1 MTSPG
6 GTRPALQI
14 EGFSVSFETPRGK
27 VRALRDVTFDIEAG
41 EVFGLAGESGSGK
54 STLAY
59 AIMRD
64 LAPNARVA
72 GGTIRFAGED
82 LLGLGPDA
90 LRSIRGR
97 RIAMVYQDPKSA
109 LNPSMRVG
117 QQIAE
122 VLEIHALASRSGAAA
137 RALELLALV
146 NIPDPPAVARAYPHQ
161 LSGGMQQR
169 VVIAMALAGDPALLI
184 MDEPTTGLDVTTQAR
199 ILELVTNLRH
209 DVGAA
214 ILYISHDL
222 AVIAQVSDR
231 VGILYAGELVELAPA
246 TGLFHRPGHPYT
258 RGLLDA
264 LPDIDLARGFR
275 PIRGRLPDLTRIPE
289 GCVFAPRCD
298 FVEDACTRG
307 QPALATVG
315 QAHVA
320 RCLRWE
326 KVIAMP
332 PAPTERRIAPEPQET
347 AAPVARVERLTKHYD
362 EPGVLARW
370 LGIARP
376 PVHAVDDVT
385 FDVRGGEVLAL
396 VGESGCGKT
405 TLGRV
410 LVRLLRPTSGVVSMQ
425 RRESGVEVT
434 SDGEFRRVVRI
445 VFQNPDSSLNP
456 TKRVAA
462 ILARPL
468 AIQGMPRRLR
478 RARVRELLDAVRLDA
493 GYLDRLPRAL
503 SGGEKQRVAIA
514 RAFATGPELV
524 VLDEP
529 LSALDVSSQ
538 ASIVELLT
546 ELRHRL
552 DASYLF
558 ISHDLSLVRHV
569 ADRIGVMYLGKL
581 VELGTVDEIFSP
593 PYHPYTRALLSSI
606 PVPDPS
612 AANAAVRLEGTVP
625 SARRPPSGCRFHTR
639 CPSKL
644 GRICEEVEPPLQ
656 RADGTR
662 WLACHIPLEDLRRE
676 LPVRPARAS
685 GA

>member
-1 MTSPG
+1 MSG
-6 GTRPALQI
+6 QAAEPALQI
-14 EGFSVSFETPRGK
+14 ERLSVSFATPRGE
-27 VRALRDVTFDIEAG
+27 VRALREVSLEIEGG
-41 EVFGLAGESGSGK
+41 EVFGIAGESGSGK

-72 GGTIRFAGED
+72 GGAIRFAGED
-82 LLGLGPDA
+82 LLGLAPDA
-90 LRSIRGR
+90 LRRIRGR

-109 LNPSMRVG
+109 LNPSMRIG
-117 QQIAE
+117 PQIAE
-122 VLEIHALASRSGAAA
+122 VLEIHALASRPGAAA

-199 ILELVTNLRH
+199 ILELVADLRH
-209 DVGAA
+209 DIGAA

-231 VGILYAGELVELAPA
+231 VGILYAGELVESAPA
-246 TGLFHRPGHPYT
+246 AQLFHRPAHPYT

-264 LPDIDLARGFR
+264 LPDIDLARAFR
-275 PIRGRLPDLTRIPE
+275 PIRGRLPDLTRRPE

-298 FVEDACTRG
+298 FLEDACTRA
-307 QPALATVG
+307 QPPMATVG
-315 QAHVA
+315 ESHVA

-326 KVIAMP
+326 TAMAAP
-332 PAPTERRIAPEPQET
+332 PMRQERRLGAASGEIA
-347 AAPVARVERLTKHYD
+347 AAVASVRNLTKHYD
-362 EPGVLARW
+362 EPGALTRW
-370 LGIARP
+370 LGLARP
-376 PVHAVDDVT
+376 PVHALDDVT
-385 FDVRGGEVLAL
+385 LEVRGGEVLAL

-405 TLGRV
+405 TLGRLV
-410 LVRLLRPTSGVVSMQ
+410 LRLLAPTSGAVTV
-425 RRESGVEVT
+425 RRRQSGAEVT
-434 SDGEFRRVVRI
+434 SDAEFRRVVRI
-445 VFQNPDSSLNP
+445 VFQNPSLNP
-456 TKRVAA
+456 MKRVAA
-462 ILARPL
+462 ILDRPL
-468 AIQGMPRRLR
+468 AIQGVPRRAR
-478 RARVRELLDAVRLDA
+478 RLRVRELLEAVRLDA
-493 GYLDRLPRAL
+493 GYLHRLPRAL

-538 ASIVELLT
+538 ASVVDLLT
-546 ELRHRL
+546 ELRSRL
-552 DASYLF
+552 DATYVF
-558 ISHDLSLVRHV
+558 ISHDLSLVRHL
-569 ADRIGVMYLGKL
+569 ADRIGVMYLGRV
-581 VELGTVDEIFSP
+581 VELGTVDEVFRP

-612 AANAAVRLEGTVP
+612 VRAPTVRLEGTVP

-656 RADGTR
+656 NADGTH

-676 LPVRPARAS
+676 PPVRPASEPDA
-685 GA
+685 

>member
-1 MTSPG
+1 MPPG
-6 GTRPALQI
+6 
-14 EGFSVSFETPRGK
+14 EVH
-27 VRALRDVTFDIEAG
+27 ALRGVSFDIEAG
-41 EVFGLAGESGSGK
+41 EVFGVAGESGSGK

-59 AIMRD
+59 AIMRH
-64 LAPNARVA
+64 LAPNARVV
-72 GGTIRFAGED
+72 GGAIRFAGED
-82 LLGLGPDA
+82 LLRLAPDA

-122 VLEIHALASRSGAAA
+122 VLEIHALASRAGAAG

-169 VVIAMALAGDPALLI
+169 VVIAMALAGDPGLLI

-199 ILELVTNLRH
+199 ILELVAGLRH
-209 DVGAA
+209 GIGAA

-231 VGILYAGELVELAPA
+231 VGILYAGELVEVAPA
-246 TGLFHRPGHPYT
+246 TQLFRRPAHPYT

-264 LPDIDLARGFR
+264 LPDIDLTRAFR
-275 PIRGRLPDLTRIPE
+275 PIRGRLPDLTRLPDA
-289 GCVFAPRCD
+289 CVFAPRCD

-307 QPALATVG
+307 QPAMAPVG
-315 QAHVA
+315 PAHAA
-320 RCLRWE
+320 RCLRWQT
-326 KVIAMP
+326 VIATP
-332 PAPTERRIAPEPQET
+332 PAPQARRSGPPSPEI
-347 AAPVARVERLTKHYD
+347 AAPIARIENLTKHYE
-362 EPGVLARW
+362 EPGVLTRW
-370 LGIARP
+370 LGLARP
-376 PVHAVDDVT
+376 PVHAIDDVT

-405 TLGRV
+405 TLGRL
-410 LVRLLRPTSGVVSMQ
+410 LVKLLPATSGAVSIC
-425 RRESGVEVT
+425 RRQSGAEIT
-434 SDGEFRRVVRI
+434 DNAEFRRVVRI

-462 ILARPL
+462 ILERPL
-468 AIQGMPRRLR
+468 AIQGVPRPAR
-478 RARVRELLDAVRLDA
+478 RARVRELLGAVGLDA
-493 GYLDRLPRAL
+493 GHLQRLPRAL
-503 SGGEKQRVAIA
+503 SGGERQRVAIA

-538 ASIVELLT
+538 ASVVDLLT
-546 ELRHRL
+546 ELRNRL
-552 DASYLF
+552 DATYVF
-558 ISHDLSLVRHV
+558 ISHDLSLVRHL
-569 ADRIGVMYLGKL
+569 ADRIGVMYLGRL
-581 VELGTVDEIFSP
+581 VELGTVDEIFRP

-612 AANAAVRLEGTVP
+612 APAATVRLEGAVP

-639 CPSKL
+639 CPGKL

-656 RADGTR
+656 RADGTH
-662 WLACHIPLEDLRRE
+662 WLACHIPLEELRRE
-676 LPVRPARAS
+676 RPVRSAGGTPRHVEP
-685 GA
+685 

>member
-1 MTSPG
+1 M
-6 GTRPALQI
+6 
-14 EGFSVSFETPRGK
+14 SFETTRGE
-27 VRALRDVTFDIEAG
+27 VRALRDVTFDIGAG

-64 LAPNARVA
+64 LAPNARVL
-72 GGTIRFAGED
+72 GGSIHFAGED
-82 LLGLGPDA
+82 ILRLAPDA

-122 VLEIHALASRSGAAA
+122 VLEIHALASRAGAAA

-146 NIPDPPAVARAYPHQ
+146 NIPDPVAVAHAYPHQ

-169 VVIAMALAGDPALLI
+169 LVIAMALAGDPSLLI

-199 ILELVTNLRH
+199 ILELVTGLRH

-231 VGILYAGELVELAPA
+231 VGILYAGELVEAAPA
-246 TGLFHRPGHPYT
+246 TQLFRRPAHPYT

-264 LPDIDLARGFR
+264 LPDIDLTRAFR
-275 PIRGRLPDLTRIPE
+275 PIRGRFPDLMGLPD

-298 FVEDACTRG
+298 FVEDACARA
-307 QPALATVG
+307 QPAMATVG
-315 QAHVA
+315 PAHVA
-320 RCLRWE
+320 RCRRWE
-326 KVIAMP
+326 TVIATP
-332 PAPTERRIAPEPQET
+332 PTPE
-347 AAPVARVERLTKHYD
+347 
-362 EPGVLARW
+362 
-370 LGIARP
+370 ARP
-376 PVHAVDDVT
+376 IDDVT
-385 FDVRGGEVLAL
+385 FDVYGGEVLAL
-396 VGESGCGKT
+396 AGESGCGKT
-405 TLGRV
+405 TLGR
-410 LVRLLRPTSGVVSMQ
+410 LLLRLLPPTSGTVSL
-425 RRESGVEVT
+425 RRRQSGAEIT
-434 SDGEFRRVVRI
+434 DDAEFRRVVRI

-462 ILARPL
+462 ILERPL
-468 AIQGMPRRLR
+468 AIQGVSRPAR
-478 RARVRELLDAVRLDA
+478 RARIRELLEAVRLDV
-493 GYLDRLPRAL
+493 GYLHRLPRAL
-503 SGGEKQRVAIA
+503 SGGERQRVAIA

-538 ASIVELLT
+538 ASVVDLLT

-552 DASYLF
+552 DATYVF
-558 ISHDLSLVRHV
+558 ISHDLSLVRHL
-569 ADRIGVMYLGKL
+569 AHRIGVIYLGRL
-581 VELGTVDEIFSP
+581 VELGTVDEVFRP

-612 AANAAVRLEGTVP
+612 ARAATVRLEGAVP
-625 SARRPPSGCRFHTR
+625 SARLPPSGCRFHTR

-644 GRICEEVEPPLQ
+644 GRLCEEVQPPLQ
-656 RADGTR
+656 RADGTH
-662 WLACHIPLEDLRRE
+662 WLACHIPLENLRRE
-676 LPVRPARAS
+676 RPVRPAGGTPQHVAP
-685 GA
+685 

>member
-1 MTSPG
+1 MSQAAE
-6 GTRPALQI
+6 PALLI
-14 EGFSVSFETPRGK
+14 ERLSVSFETPRGE
-27 VRALRDVTFDIEAG
+27 VQALRDVSLEIGAG
-41 EVFGLAGESGSGK
+41 EVFGIAGESGSGK

-64 LAPNARVA
+64 LASNARVV
-72 GGTIRFAGED
+72 GGAIRFAGQD
-82 LLGLGPDA
+82 LLGLAPDA
-90 LRSIRGR
+90 LQSIRGR

-122 VLEIHALASRSGAAA
+122 VLEIHGLASRAGAAA
-137 RALELLALV
+137 RALELLMLV
-146 NIPDPPAVARAYPHQ
+146 NIPDPSAVARAYPHQ

-199 ILELVTNLRH
+199 ILELVAGFRH
-209 DVGAA
+209 NIGAA

-231 VGILYAGELVELAPA
+231 VGILYAGELVEAAPA
-246 TGLFHRPGHPYT
+246 AQLFRRPAHPYT
-258 RGLLDA
+258 TGLLDA
-264 LPDIDLARGFR
+264 LPDLDLARAFR
-275 PIRGRLPDLTRIPE
+275 PIRGRLPDLTHLPE

-298 FVEDACTRG
+298 FVEDACTLG
-307 QPALATVG
+307 QPPMATVG
-315 QAHVA
+315 PAHEA

-326 KVIAMP
+326 TVIATP
-332 PAPTERRIAPEPQET
+332 PTPQARRTALPLPEI
-347 AAPVARVERLTKHYD
+347 AAPVASVESLTKHYD
-362 EPGVLARW
+362 EAGALMRW
-370 LGIARP
+370 LGLARP

-405 TLGRV
+405 TLGR
-410 LVRLLRPTSGVVSMQ
+410 LLLRLLPPTSGAVSI
-425 RRESGVEVT
+425 RRRQSGAEIT
-434 SDGEFRRVVRI
+434 NDAEFRRVVRI

-462 ILARPL
+462 ILERPL
-468 AIQGMPRRLR
+468 AIQGVPRPAR
-478 RARVRELLDAVRLDA
+478 RARVRELLEAVRLDA
-493 GYLDRLPRAL
+493 GYLHRLPRAL

-538 ASIVELLT
+538 ASVVDLLSELQN
-546 ELRHRL
+546 RL
-552 DASYLF
+552 DATYVF
-558 ISHDLSLVRHV
+558 ISHDLSLVRHF
-569 ADRIGVMYLGKL
+569 ADRIGVMYLGRL
-581 VELGTVDEIFSP
+581 VELGTMDEIFRP

-612 AANAAVRLEGTVP
+612 ARAATVRLEGAVP
-625 SARRPPSGCRFHTR
+625 SARRPPPGCRFHTR

-656 RADGTR
+656 RADGTH

-676 LPVRPARAS
+676 RPVRPSSES
-685 GA
+685 GT

>member
-1 MTSPG
+1 M
-6 GTRPALQI
+6 
-14 EGFSVSFETPRGK
+14 SFATPRGEI
-27 VRALRDVTFDIEAG
+27 RALRDVSFDIAAG
-41 EVFGLAGESGSGK
+41 EVFGVAGESGSGK

-64 LAPNARVA
+64 LAPNARVV
-72 GGTIRFAGED
+72 GGSIRFAGED
-82 LLGLGPDA
+82 LLRLAPDA

-97 RIAMVYQDPKSA
+97 RIATVYQDPKSA
-109 LNPSMRVG
+109 LNPSMRAG

-122 VLEIHALASRSGAAA
+122 VLEIHALASRAGAAA

-169 VVIAMALAGDPALLI
+169 LVIAMALAGDPGLLI
-184 MDEPTTGLDVTTQAR
+184 MDEPTTGLDVSTQAR
-199 ILELVTNLRH
+199 ILELVAGLRH

-231 VGILYAGELVELAPA
+231 VGILYAGELVEVAPA
-246 TGLFHRPGHPYT
+246 RQLFRRPAHPYA

-264 LPDIDLARGFR
+264 LPDIDLTRAFR
-275 PIRGRLPDLTRIPE
+275 PIRGRLPDLSRLPD

-307 QPALATVG
+307 QPAMATVG
-315 QAHVA
+315 PAHVA
-320 RCLRWE
+320 RCLRWDT
-326 KVIAMP
+326 VIATP
-332 PAPTERRIAPEPQET
+332 PTPRAGPGAPPLPEI
-347 AAPVARVERLTKHYD
+347 AAPVARVESLTKHYE

-370 LGIARP
+370 LGLARP
-376 PVHAVDDVT
+376 PVHAIDDVT

-405 TLGRV
+405 TLGR
-410 LVRLLRPTSGVVSMQ
+410 LLLRLLPPTSGALSI
-425 RRESGVEVT
+425 RRRQSGTEIK
-434 SDGEFRRVVRI
+434 DDAEFRRVVRI

-462 ILARPL
+462 ILERPL
-468 AIQGMPRRLR
+468 AIQGVPRPARL
-478 RARVRELLDAVRLDA
+478 ARVRELLEAVRLDV
-493 GYLDRLPRAL
+493 GYLQRLPREL

-538 ASIVELLT
+538 ASMVDLLT
-546 ELRHRL
+546 ELRNRL
-552 DASYLF
+552 DAAYVF
-558 ISHDLSLVRHV
+558 ISHDLSLVRHL
-569 ADRIGVMYLGKL
+569 ADRIGVMYLGRL
-581 VELGTVDEIFSP
+581 VELGTVDEIFRP

-606 PVPDPS
+606 PVPDP
-612 AANAAVRLEGTVP
+612 AAPASTVRLEGAVP

-639 CPSKL
+639 CASKI
-644 GRICEEVEPPLQ
+644 GRICEEVEPLLQ
-656 RADGTR
+656 RVDGTH
-662 WLACHIPLEDLRRE
+662 WLACHIPVEDLRRE
-676 LPVRPARAS
+676 RPIRPAPRS
-685 GA
+685 T

>member
-1 MTSPG
+1 MLRRASG
-6 GTRPALQI
+6 AVLQI
-14 EGFSVSFETPRGK
+14 ERLSVSFATPRGEI
-27 VRALRDVTFDIEAG
+27 RALRDVSFDIAAG
-41 EVFGLAGESGSGK
+41 EVFGVAGESGSGK

-64 LAPNARVA
+64 LAPNARVV
-72 GGTIRFAGED
+72 GGSIRFAGED
-82 LLGLGPDA
+82 LLRLAPDA

-109 LNPSMRVG
+109 LNPSMRAG

-122 VLEIHALASRSGAAA
+122 VLEIHALASRAGAAA

-169 VVIAMALAGDPALLI
+169 LVIAMALAGDPGLLI
-184 MDEPTTGLDVTTQAR
+184 MDEPTTGLDVSTQAR
-199 ILELVTNLRH
+199 ILELVAGLRH

-231 VGILYAGELVELAPA
+231 VGILYAGELVEVAPA
-246 TGLFHRPGHPYT
+246 RQLFRRPAHPYA

-264 LPDIDLARGFR
+264 LPDIDLTRAFR
-275 PIRGRLPDLTRIPE
+275 PIRGRLPDLSRLPD

-307 QPALATVG
+307 QPAMATVG
-315 QAHVA
+315 PAHVA
-320 RCLRWE
+320 RCLRWDT
-326 KVIAMP
+326 VIATP
-332 PAPTERRIAPEPQET
+332 PTPRAGPGAPPLPEI
-347 AAPVARVERLTKHYD
+347 AAPVARVESLTKHYE

-370 LGIARP
+370 LGLARP
-376 PVHAVDDVT
+376 PVHAIDDVT

-405 TLGRV
+405 TLGR
-410 LVRLLRPTSGVVSMQ
+410 LLLRLLPPTSGALSI
-425 RRESGVEVT
+425 RRRQSGTEIK
-434 SDGEFRRVVRI
+434 DDAEFRRVVRI

-462 ILARPL
+462 ILERPL
-468 AIQGMPRRLR
+468 AIQGVPRPARL
-478 RARVRELLDAVRLDA
+478 ARVRELLEAVRLDV
-493 GYLDRLPRAL
+493 GYLQRLPREL

-538 ASIVELLT
+538 ASMVDLLT
-546 ELRHRL
+546 ELRNRL
-552 DASYLF
+552 DATYVF
-558 ISHDLSLVRHV
+558 ISHDLSLVRHL
-569 ADRIGVMYLGKL
+569 ADRIGVMYLGRL
-581 VELGTVDEIFSP
+581 VELGTVDEIFRP

-606 PVPDPS
+606 PVPDP
-612 AANAAVRLEGTVP
+612 AAPASTVRLEGAVP

-639 CPSKL
+639 CASKI
-644 GRICEEVEPPLQ
+644 GRICEEVEPLLQ
-656 RADGTR
+656 RVDGTH
-662 WLACHIPLEDLRRE
+662 WLACHIPVEDLRRE
-676 LPVRPARAS
+676 RPIRPAPRS
-685 GA
+685 T

>member
-1 MTSPG
+1 MS
-6 GTRPALQI
+6 RQAAEPALQI
-14 EGFSVSFETPRGK
+14 ERLSVSFDTPRGEVK
-27 VRALRDVTFDIEAG
+27 ALRDVSLEIEAG
-41 EVFGLAGESGSGK
+41 EVFGVAGESGSGK

-72 GGTIRFAGED
+72 GGAIRFAGED
-82 LLGLGPDA
+82 LLRLAPDA

-109 LNPSMRVG
+109 LNPSMRIG

-122 VLEIHALASRSGAAA
+122 VLEIHALASRPGAAA

-146 NIPDPPAVARAYPHQ
+146 NIPDPSAVARAYPHQ

-199 ILELVTNLRH
+199 ILELVADLRH
-209 DVGAA
+209 NIGAA

-231 VGILYAGELVELAPA
+231 VGILYAGELVESAPA
-246 TGLFHRPGHPYT
+246 AQLFRRPAHPYT

-264 LPDIDLARGFR
+264 LPDIDLARAFR
-275 PIRGRLPDLTRIPE
+275 PIRGRLPDLTRLPG

-298 FVEDACTRG
+298 LVEDACTRA
-307 QPALATVG
+307 QPPMATVG
-315 QAHVA
+315 PAHVA

-326 KVIAMP
+326 TAMATP
-332 PAPTERRIAPEPQET
+332 PMRQERRRGAASREIAAT
-347 AAPVARVERLTKHYD
+347 VASVRSLTKHYD
-362 EPGVLARW
+362 EPSALTRW
-370 LGIARP
+370 LGLARP
-376 PVHAVDDVT
+376 PVHALDDVT
-385 FDVRGGEVLAL
+385 LDVRGGEVLAL

-405 TLGRV
+405 TLGR
-410 LVRLLRPTSGVVSMQ
+410 LLLRLLAPTSGAVSV
-425 RRESGVEVT
+425 RRRQSGAEVT
-434 SDGEFRRVVRI
+434 NEAEFRRVVRI

-462 ILARPL
+462 ILERPL
-468 AIQGMPRRLR
+468 AIQGVPRPAR
-478 RARVRELLDAVRLDA
+478 RARVRELLEAVRLDA
-493 GYLDRLPRAL
+493 GYLHRLPRAL

-538 ASIVELLT
+538 ASVVDLLT
-546 ELRHRL
+546 ELRGQL
-552 DASYLF
+552 DATYVF
-558 ISHDLSLVRHV
+558 ISHDLSLVRHL
-569 ADRIGVMYLGKL
+569 ADRIGVMYLGRL
-581 VELGTVDEIFSP
+581 VELGTVDEIFRP

-612 AANAAVRLEGTVP
+612 GPPAAVRLEGTVP

-644 GRICEEVEPPLQ
+644 GRICEEFEPPVQ
-656 RADGTR
+656 RADGTH

-676 LPVRPARAS
+676 PPVRPATDS
-685 GA
+685 GR

>member
-1 MTSPG
+1 MSG
-6 GTRPALQI
+6 QAAEPALQI
-14 EGFSVSFETPRGK
+14 ERLSVSFATPRGE
-27 VRALRDVTFDIEAG
+27 VRALREVSLEIEAG
-41 EVFGLAGESGSGK
+41 EVFGIAGESGSGK

-72 GGTIRFAGED
+72 GGAIRFAGED
-82 LLGLGPDA
+82 LLGLAPDA
-90 LRSIRGR
+90 LRRIRGR

-109 LNPSMRVG
+109 LNPSMRIG
-117 QQIAE
+117 PQIAE
-122 VLEIHALASRSGAAA
+122 VLEIHALASRPGAAA

-199 ILELVTNLRH
+199 ILELVADLRH
-209 DVGAA
+209 DIGAA

-231 VGILYAGELVELAPA
+231 VGILYAGELVESAPA
-246 TGLFHRPGHPYT
+246 APLFHRPAHPYT

-264 LPDIDLARGFR
+264 LPDIDLARAFR
-275 PIRGRLPDLTRIPE
+275 PIRGRLPDLTRRPE

-298 FVEDACTRG
+298 FLEDACTRA
-307 QPALATVG
+307 QPPMATVG
-315 QAHVA
+315 ESHVA

-326 KVIAMP
+326 TAMAAP
-332 PAPTERRIAPEPQET
+332 PMRQERRLGAASGEIA
-347 AAPVARVERLTKHYD
+347 AAVASVRNLTKHYD
-362 EPGVLARW
+362 EPGALTRW
-370 LGIARP
+370 LGLARP
-376 PVHAVDDVT
+376 PVHALDDVT
-385 FDVRGGEVLAL
+385 LEVRGGEVLAL

-405 TLGRV
+405 TLGRLV
-410 LVRLLRPTSGVVSMQ
+410 LRLLAPTSGAVTV
-425 RRESGVEVT
+425 RRRQSGAEVT
-434 SDGEFRRVVRI
+434 SDAEFRRVVRI
-445 VFQNPDSSLNP
+445 VFQNPSLNP
-456 TKRVAA
+456 MKRVAA
-462 ILARPL
+462 ILDRPL
-468 AIQGMPRRLR
+468 AIQGVPRRAR
-478 RARVRELLDAVRLDA
+478 RLRVRELLEAVRLDA
-493 GYLDRLPRAL
+493 GYLHRLPRAL

-538 ASIVELLT
+538 ASVVDLLT
-546 ELRHRL
+546 ELRSRL
-552 DASYLF
+552 DATYVF
-558 ISHDLSLVRHV
+558 ISHDLSLVRHL
-569 ADRIGVMYLGKL
+569 ADRIGVMYLGRV
-581 VELGTVDEIFSP
+581 VELGTVDEVFRP

-612 AANAAVRLEGTVP
+612 VRAPTVRLEGTVP

-656 RADGTR
+656 NADGTH

-676 LPVRPARAS
+676 PPVRPASEPDA
-685 GA
+685 

>member
-1 MTSPG
+1 
-6 GTRPALQI
+6 
-14 EGFSVSFETPRGK
+14 VSFETPRGD
-27 VRALRDVTFDIEAG
+27 VHALRDVSFDIAAG
-41 EVFGLAGESGSGK
+41 EVFGVAGESGSGK

-64 LAPNARVA
+64 LAPNARV
-72 GGTIRFAGED
+72 GGGAIRFAGED
-82 LLGLGPDA
+82 LLRLAPDA
-90 LRSIRGR
+90 LRRIRGR
-97 RIAMVYQDPKSA
+97 HIAMVYQDPKSA

-122 VLEIHALASRSGAAA
+122 VLEIHALASRAGAAA
-137 RALELLALV
+137 RALELLGLV
-146 NIPDPPAVARAYPHQ
+146 NIPDPSAVARAYPHQ

-169 VVIAMALAGDPALLI
+169 VVIAMALAGDPVLLI

-199 ILELVTNLRH
+199 ILELVAGLRH

-231 VGILYAGELVELAPA
+231 VGILYAGELVEAAPA
-246 TGLFHRPGHPYT
+246 TQLFRRPAHPYT

-264 LPDIDLARGFR
+264 LPDIDLARAFR
-275 PIRGRLPDLTRIPE
+275 PIRGRLPDLTRLPD

-307 QPALATVG
+307 QPAMATVG
-315 QAHVA
+315 SAHAA

-326 KVIAMP
+326 TVMATP
-332 PAPTERRIAPEPQET
+332 PTPQARRRTRPSREI
-347 AAPVARVERLTKHYD
+347 AAPVARVESLTKHYE
-362 EPGVLARW
+362 EPAALTRW
-370 LGIARP
+370 LGLARP
-376 PVHAVDDVT
+376 PVHAIDDVT
-385 FDVRGGEVLAL
+385 FDVHGGEVLAL

-405 TLGRV
+405 TLGR
-410 LVRLLRPTSGVVSMQ
+410 LLLRLLPPTSGAVSI
-425 RRESGVEVT
+425 RRRQSGAEIT
-434 SDGEFRRVVRI
+434 SDAEFRRVVRI

-462 ILARPL
+462 ILERPL
-468 AIQGMPRRLR
+468 AIQGMRGPAR
-478 RARVRELLDAVRLDA
+478 RARVRELLEAVRLDA
-493 GYLDRLPRAL
+493 GYLHRLPRAL

-524 VLDEP
+524 ILDEP

-538 ASIVELLT
+538 ASVVDLLT
-546 ELRHRL
+546 ELRNRL
-552 DASYLF
+552 DATYVF
-558 ISHDLSLVRHV
+558 ISHDLSLVRHL
-569 ADRIGVMYLGKL
+569 ADRIGVMYLGRL
-581 VELGTVDEIFSP
+581 VELGRVGEIFRP

-612 AANAAVRLEGTVP
+612 APAATVRLEGAVP

-644 GRICEEVEPPLQ
+644 GPICEELEPPLQ
-656 RADGTR
+656 RADGTH

-676 LPVRPARAS
+676 RPVRPGREP

>member
-1 MTSPG
+1 MSRRASG
-6 GTRPALQI
+6 AVLQI
-14 EGFSVSFETPRGK
+14 ERLSVSFATPRGE
-27 VRALRDVTFDIEAG
+27 VRALRDVSFDIAPG
-41 EVFGLAGESGSGK
+41 EVFGVAGESGSGK

-64 LAPNARVA
+64 LAPNARVV
-72 GGTIRFAGED
+72 GGAIRFAGED
-82 LLGLGPDA
+82 LLRLAPDA

-97 RIAMVYQDPKSA
+97 RIAIVYQDPKSA
-109 LNPSMRVG
+109 LNPSMRAG

-122 VLEIHALASRSGAAA
+122 VLEIHALASRAGAAA

-169 VVIAMALAGDPALLI
+169 LVIAMALAGDPGLLI

-199 ILELVTNLRH
+199 ILELVAGLRH

-231 VGILYAGELVELAPA
+231 VGILYAGELVEVAPA
-246 TGLFHRPGHPYT
+246 RQLFRRPAHPYA

-264 LPDIDLARGFR
+264 LPDIDLTRAFR
-275 PIRGRLPDLTRIPE
+275 PIRGRLPDLSRLPD

-298 FVEDACTRG
+298 FVEDACTRS
-307 QPALATVG
+307 QPAMATVG
-315 QAHVA
+315 PAHAA
-320 RCLRWE
+320 RCLRWDT
-326 KVIAMP
+326 VIATP
-332 PAPTERRIAPEPQET
+332 PTPRARPGAPPLPEI
-347 AAPVARVERLTKHYD
+347 AAPVARVESLTKHYE
-362 EPGVLARW
+362 EPGVLTRW
-370 LGIARP
+370 LGLARP
-376 PVHAVDDVT
+376 PVHAIDDLT

-405 TLGRV
+405 TLGR
-410 LVRLLRPTSGVVSMQ
+410 LLLRLLPPTSGALSI
-425 RRESGVEVT
+425 RRRQSGTEIM
-434 SDGEFRRVVRI
+434 DDAEFRHVVRI

-462 ILARPL
+462 ILERPL
-468 AIQGMPRRLR
+468 AIQGVPRPARQ
-478 RARVRELLDAVRLDA
+478 ARVRELLEAVRLDV
-493 GYLDRLPRAL
+493 GYLHRLPREL

-538 ASIVELLT
+538 ASMVDLLT
-546 ELRHRL
+546 ELRNRL
-552 DASYLF
+552 DATYVF
-558 ISHDLSLVRHV
+558 ISHDLSLVRHL
-569 ADRIGVMYLGKL
+569 ADRIGVMYLGRL
-581 VELGTVDEIFSP
+581 VELGTVDEIFRP

-612 AANAAVRLEGTVP
+612 APASTVRLEGAVP

-639 CPSKL
+639 CASKI
-644 GRICEEVEPPLQ
+644 GRICEEVEPLLQ
-656 RADGTR
+656 RVDGTH
-662 WLACHIPLEDLRRE
+662 WLACHIPVEDLRRE
-676 LPVRPARAS
+676 RPIRPAPRS
-685 GA
+685 T

>member
-1 MTSPG
+1 M
-6 GTRPALQI
+6 
-14 EGFSVSFETPRGK
+14 SFATPRDEI
-27 VRALRDVTFDIEAG
+27 RALRDVSFDIAAG
-41 EVFGLAGESGSGK
+41 EVFGVAGESGSGK

-64 LAPNARVA
+64 LAPNARVV
-72 GGTIRFAGED
+72 GGAIRFAGED
-82 LLGLGPDA
+82 LLRLAPDA

-109 LNPSMRVG
+109 LNPSMRAG

-122 VLEIHALASRSGAAA
+122 VLEIHALASRAGAAA

-169 VVIAMALAGDPALLI
+169 LVIAMALAGDPGLLI
-184 MDEPTTGLDVTTQAR
+184 MDEPTTGLDVSTQAR
-199 ILELVTNLRH
+199 ILELVAGLRH

-231 VGILYAGELVELAPA
+231 VGILYAGELVEVAPA
-246 TGLFHRPGHPYT
+246 RQLFRRPAHPYA

-264 LPDIDLARGFR
+264 LPDIDLTRAFR
-275 PIRGRLPDLTRIPE
+275 PIRGRLPDLSRLPD

-307 QPALATVG
+307 QPAMATVG
-315 QAHVA
+315 PAHAA
-320 RCLRWE
+320 RCLRWDT
-326 KVIAMP
+326 VIATP
-332 PAPTERRIAPEPQET
+332 PTPRAGPGAPPLPEI
-347 AAPVARVERLTKHYD
+347 AAPVARVESLTKHYE

-370 LGIARP
+370 LGLARP
-376 PVHAVDDVT
+376 PVHAIDDVT

-405 TLGRV
+405 TLGR
-410 LVRLLRPTSGVVSMQ
+410 LLLRLLPPTSGALSI
-425 RRESGVEVT
+425 RRRQSGTEIK
-434 SDGEFRRVVRI
+434 DDAEFRRVVRI

-462 ILARPL
+462 ILERPL
-468 AIQGMPRRLR
+468 AIQGVPRPARL
-478 RARVRELLDAVRLDA
+478 ARVRELLEAVRLDV
-493 GYLDRLPRAL
+493 GYLQRLPREL

-538 ASIVELLT
+538 ASMVDLLT
-546 ELRHRL
+546 ELRNRL
-552 DASYLF
+552 DATYVF
-558 ISHDLSLVRHV
+558 ISHDLSLVRHL
-569 ADRIGVMYLGKL
+569 ADRIGVMYLGRL
-581 VELGTVDEIFSP
+581 VELGTVDEIFRP

-612 AANAAVRLEGTVP
+612 APRSTVRLEGAVP

-639 CPSKL
+639 CASKI
-644 GRICEEVEPPLQ
+644 GRICEEVEPLLQ
-656 RADGTR
+656 RVDGTH
-662 WLACHIPLEDLRRE
+662 WLACHIPVEDLRRE
-676 LPVRPARAS
+676 RPIRPAPRS
-685 GA
+685 T

>member
-1 MTSPG
+1 MSRRASG
-6 GTRPALQI
+6 AVLQI
-14 EGFSVSFETPRGK
+14 ERLSVSFATPRDEI
-27 VRALRDVTFDIEAG
+27 RALRDVSFDIAAG
-41 EVFGLAGESGSGK
+41 EVFGVAGESGSGK

-64 LAPNARVA
+64 LAPNARVV
-72 GGTIRFAGED
+72 GGAIRFAGED
-82 LLGLGPDA
+82 LLRLAPDA

-109 LNPSMRVG
+109 LNPSMRAG

-122 VLEIHALASRSGAAA
+122 VLEIHALASRAGAAA

-169 VVIAMALAGDPALLI
+169 LVIAMALAGDPGLLI
-184 MDEPTTGLDVTTQAR
+184 MDEPTTGLDVSTQAR
-199 ILELVTNLRH
+199 ILELVAGLRH

-231 VGILYAGELVELAPA
+231 VGILYAGELVEVAPA
-246 TGLFHRPGHPYT
+246 RQLFRRPAHPYA

-264 LPDIDLARGFR
+264 LPDIDLTRAFR
-275 PIRGRLPDLTRIPE
+275 PIRGRLPDLSRLPD

-307 QPALATVG
+307 QPAMATVG
-315 QAHVA
+315 PAHVA
-320 RCLRWE
+320 RCLRWDT
-326 KVIAMP
+326 VIATP
-332 PAPTERRIAPEPQET
+332 PTPRAGPGAPPLPEI
-347 AAPVARVERLTKHYD
+347 AAPVARVESLTKHYE

-370 LGIARP
+370 LGLARP
-376 PVHAVDDVT
+376 PVHAIDDVT

-405 TLGRV
+405 TLGR
-410 LVRLLRPTSGVVSMQ
+410 LLLRLLPPTSGALSI
-425 RRESGVEVT
+425 RRRQSGTEIT
-434 SDGEFRRVVRI
+434 DDAEFRRVVRI

-462 ILARPL
+462 ILERPL
-468 AIQGMPRRLR
+468 AIQGVPRPARL
-478 RARVRELLDAVRLDA
+478 ARVRELLEAVRLDV
-493 GYLDRLPRAL
+493 GYLQRLPREL

-538 ASIVELLT
+538 ASMVDLLT
-546 ELRHRL
+546 ELRNRL
-552 DASYLF
+552 DATYVF
-558 ISHDLSLVRHV
+558 ISHDLSLVRHL
-569 ADRIGVMYLGKL
+569 ADRIGVMYLGRL
-581 VELGTVDEIFSP
+581 VELGTVDEIFRP

-612 AANAAVRLEGTVP
+612 APRSTVRLEGAVP

-639 CPSKL
+639 CASKI
-644 GRICEEVEPPLQ
+644 GRICEEVEPLLQ
-656 RADGTR
+656 RVDGTH
-662 WLACHIPLEDLRRE
+662 WLACHIPVEDLRRE
-676 LPVRPARAS
+676 RPIRPAPRS
-685 GA
+685 T

>member
-1 MTSPG
+1 M
-6 GTRPALQI
+6 
-14 EGFSVSFETPRGK
+14 SFATPRDEI
-27 VRALRDVTFDIEAG
+27 RALRDVSFDIAAG
-41 EVFGLAGESGSGK
+41 EVFGVAGESGSGK

-64 LAPNARVA
+64 LAPNARVV
-72 GGTIRFAGED
+72 GGAIRFAGED
-82 LLGLGPDA
+82 LLRLAPDA

-109 LNPSMRVG
+109 LNPSMRAG

-122 VLEIHALASRSGAAA
+122 VLEIHALASRAGAAA

-169 VVIAMALAGDPALLI
+169 LVIAMALAGDPGLLI
-184 MDEPTTGLDVTTQAR
+184 MDEPTTGLDVSTQAR
-199 ILELVTNLRH
+199 ILELVAGLRH

-231 VGILYAGELVELAPA
+231 VGILYAGELVEVAPA
-246 TGLFHRPGHPYT
+246 RQLFRRPAHPYA

-264 LPDIDLARGFR
+264 LPDIDLTRAFR
-275 PIRGRLPDLTRIPE
+275 PIRGRLPDLSRLPD

-307 QPALATVG
+307 QPAMATVG
-315 QAHVA
+315 PAHVA
-320 RCLRWE
+320 RCLRWDT
-326 KVIAMP
+326 VIATP
-332 PAPTERRIAPEPQET
+332 PTPRAGPGAPPLPEI
-347 AAPVARVERLTKHYD
+347 AAPVARVESLTKHYE

-370 LGIARP
+370 LGLARP
-376 PVHAVDDVT
+376 PVHAIDDVT

-405 TLGRV
+405 TLGR
-410 LVRLLRPTSGVVSMQ
+410 LLLRLLPPTSGALSI
-425 RRESGVEVT
+425 RRRQSGTEIK
-434 SDGEFRRVVRI
+434 DDAEFRRVVRI

-462 ILARPL
+462 ILERPL
-468 AIQGMPRRLR
+468 AIQGVPRPARL
-478 RARVRELLDAVRLDA
+478 ARVRELLEAVRLDV
-493 GYLDRLPRAL
+493 GYLQRLPREL

-538 ASIVELLT
+538 ASMVDLLT
-546 ELRHRL
+546 ELRNRL
-552 DASYLF
+552 DATYVF
-558 ISHDLSLVRHV
+558 ISHDLSLVRHL
-569 ADRIGVMYLGKL
+569 ADRIGVMYLGRL
-581 VELGTVDEIFSP
+581 VELGTVDEIFRP

-606 PVPDPS
+606 PVPDP
-612 AANAAVRLEGTVP
+612 AAPASTVRLEGAVP

-639 CPSKL
+639 CASKI
-644 GRICEEVEPPLQ
+644 GRICEEVEPLLQ
-656 RADGTR
+656 RVDGTH
-662 WLACHIPLEDLRRE
+662 WLACHIPVEDLRRE
-676 LPVRPARAS
+676 RPIRPAPRS
-685 GA
+685 T